1 MAWIWP
7 GCATGPDLSVHGSG
21 RAVYSQHHYVYL
33 SWQTY
38 RVHIYHAIHLVYSYL
53 SILPSLHHTAEKNR
67 AMFPPCTAHA
77 SNARGSSMR
86 LVTLRYVPH
95 TEAPPLSTHP
105 ATLMSQLTK
114 REKSRT
120 PVPVGQFLTFPP
132 VPNPPR
138 WKYHRRGG
146 NGNGGYADMYVYIS
160 RCHFCPWTQCGEYAR
175 EFRAEEERGG
185 GRKEVR

>member
-53 SILPSLHHTAEKNR
+53 SILPSLHRTAEKNR
-67 AMFPPCTAHA
+67 ATFPPCTAHA

-95 TEAPPLSTHP
+95 TEAPPLSTRP
-105 ATLMSQLTK
+105 VTLMSQLT
-114 REKSRT
+114 RERNLEPLS
-120 PVPVGQFLTFPP
+120 PLVNSSLFPP
-132 VPNPPR
+132 FQIPL
-138 WKYHRRGG
+138 GG
-146 NGNGGYADMYVYIS
+146 NITDGAEMGTGDMLICMYTSPVVIFVHGRSVGNMQGNFEQ
-160 RCHFCPWTQCGEYAR
+160 RKRGE
-175 EFRAEEERGG
+175 GV
-185 GRKEVR
+185 GRK

>member
-53 SILPSLHHTAEKNR
+53 SILPSLHRTAEKNR

-95 TEAPPLSTHP
+95 RGSSVVNTPSYSHVPTDQRERNLEPLSP
-105 ATLMSQLTK
+105 LVNSSLFPSK
-114 REKSRT
+114 T
-120 PVPVGQFLTFPP
+120 PSAVSISAYPISIHGRSVGNMQGLPDP
-132 VPNPPR
+132 
-138 WKYHRRGG
+138 K
-146 NGNGGYADMYVYIS
+146 
-160 RCHFCPWTQCGEYAR
+160 
-175 EFRAEEERGG
+175 EEGG
-185 GRKEVR
+185 GG